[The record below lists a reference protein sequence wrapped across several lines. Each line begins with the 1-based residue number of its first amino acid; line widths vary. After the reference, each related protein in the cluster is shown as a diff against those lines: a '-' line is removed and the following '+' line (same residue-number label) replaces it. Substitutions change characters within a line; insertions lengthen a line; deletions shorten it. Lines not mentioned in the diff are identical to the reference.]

1 MRVDVTNIG
10 IIQEASIQ
18 IDGITIIAAPND
30 CGKTTLLRLIYT
42 LHDASNSTPSLVIK
56 EYFARYFFQHIARI
70 DHRFRFFI
78 NLPHFESGLRSE
90 VIDFLYS
97 GSIDKDSI
105 ENFTSV
111 LIKQIESSLERND
124 FLFDHVGEKLKAR
137 DVGPL
142 RKHIFDFFYE
152 AKDKPLLDVEQYT
165 SMLLSKMCG
174 EIFSNRN
181 VANSSAILFDVEDID
196 LSFGFSN
203 ETFNSLPS
211 FFFPIDQ
218 CDALQTYYF
227 EDLNLISERIGLNG
241 ERKIYG
247 SRGYNHPHI
256 SKISKYLL
264 NEPKKMQAIR
274 SDFIDISRNFSLEK
288 KSPNDNFLQF
298 TKTTGKKKISLEYSN
313 VPKGIRIF
321 SFINKLLSNGYL
333 NDEDVLIIDEP
344 ENHLHPAWQ
353 VKLATELFKLHSER
367 GVRIVLATHSPI
379 IIESFE
385 KLSKGD
391 EKINFYFG
399 RKLAHLDMVR
409 YDNCTEDTSLI
420 YSSFMDSFRDMDKLD
435 GSDF

>member
-165 SMLLSKMCG
+165 SMLLSKKFKETG
-174 EIFSNRN
+174 VLVIKGTLEKDSTTAR
-181 VANSSAILFDVEDID
+181 ADPDAILRSVIPV
-196 LSFGFSN
+196 SFLF
-203 ETFNSLPS
+203 
-211 FFFPIDQ
+211 
-218 CDALQTYYF
+218 
-227 EDLNLISERIGLNG
+227 LIS
-241 ERKIYG
+241 
-247 SRGYNHPHI
+247 
-256 SKISKYLL
+256 
-264 NEPKKMQAIR
+264 
-274 SDFIDISRNFSLEK
+274 FV
-288 KSPNDNFLQF
+288 
-298 TKTTGKKKISLEYSN
+298 ISLFT
-313 VPKGIRIF
+313 IF
-321 SFINKLLSNGYL
+321 NLFLTAFALFR
-333 NDEDVLIIDEP
+333 V
-344 ENHLHPAWQ
+344 NH
-353 VKLATELFKLHSER
+353 T
-367 GVRIVLATHSPI
+367 
-379 IIESFE
+379 
-385 KLSKGD
+385 
-391 EKINFYFG
+391 
-399 RKLAHLDMVR
+399 
-409 YDNCTEDTSLI
+409 
-420 YSSFMDSFRDMDKLD
+420 
-435 GSDF
+435 